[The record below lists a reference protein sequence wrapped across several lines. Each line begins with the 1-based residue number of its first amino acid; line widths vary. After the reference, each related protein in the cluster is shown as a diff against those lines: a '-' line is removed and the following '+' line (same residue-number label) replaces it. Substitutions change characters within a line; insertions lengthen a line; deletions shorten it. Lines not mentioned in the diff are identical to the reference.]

1 MPFKIVENDMTNM
14 KTDAIVNA
22 ANSSLQR
29 GSGVC
34 GAIFAAA
41 GIEAL
46 QNECDVLGGCKVGEA
61 VITDG
66 YDLHASKIIH
76 TVGPIW
82 KGGDYGEE
90 ELLYRAYKSSLQLA
104 LKNKLESIS
113 FPLISSGVYGYPKD
127 KAFNIAISAIGDF
140 LLEHEI
146 DVYLVVYN
154 KETVKL
160 NENLFTKIE
169 QYIDDNYIDPSD
181 MIIESDEVQ
190 CLVSKFEEPE
200 EFVELEDVIKE
211 VRETFSEMLI
221 RLIDEKGMTDVEAYK
236 RANVDRRLFSKIRSR
251 VDYSPS
257 KVTAIA
263 FAISLEL
270 NLDQT
275 LDLLTRAG
283 YALSPCNK
291 FDIIIEFFIK
301 QQNYNVYEINE
312 ALFSFDQQLLG
323 V

>member
-1 MPFKIVENDMTNM
+1 M
-14 KTDAIVNA
+14 
-22 ANSSLQR
+22 
-29 GSGVC
+29 
-34 GAIFAAA
+34 
-41 GIEAL
+41 
-46 QNECDVLGGCKVGEA
+46 
-61 VITDG
+61 
-66 YDLHASKIIH
+66 
-76 TVGPIW
+76 
-82 KGGDYGEE
+82 
-90 ELLYRAYKSSLQLA
+90 
-104 LKNKLESIS
+104 
-113 FPLISSGVYGYPKD
+113 
-127 KAFNIAISAIGDF
+127 
-140 LLEHEI
+140 LEHEI